1 MWGVSVTRT
10 GFESLVL
17 VNFVTKHQTG
27 VCDADLYGAY
37 DVSFTSIYK
46 LKNEFGGVGSPEVR
60 R

>member
-1 MWGVSVTRT
+1 MTRP
-10 GFESLVL
+10 GFECLVL
-17 VNFVTKHQTG
+17 VNFVKKHQTG